1 MRSHFTPC
9 ALAAGWPLSVT
20 DAASLRAA
28 AGKVARAVGQSQLAV
43 YRLQTAD
50 GAVGTAPAASAAATA
65 YGTAIGNQVAGTS
78 ANTASAAVEKA
89 LTNQDTA
96 LNATGYS
103 NSGSATN
110 NLAQLQSFFSL
121 FA

>member
-1 MRSHFTPC
+1 MASRLAVDTYRLPQKRPRRYRSN
-9 ALAAGWPLSVT
+9 
-20 DAASLRAA
+20 AAS
-28 AGKVARAVGQSQLAV
+28 S
-43 YRLQTAD
+43 
-50 GAVGTAPAASAAATA
+50 
-65 YGTAIGNQVAGTS
+65 
-78 ANTASAAVEKA
+78 AVEKA

-103 NSGSATN
+103 NSGAATS